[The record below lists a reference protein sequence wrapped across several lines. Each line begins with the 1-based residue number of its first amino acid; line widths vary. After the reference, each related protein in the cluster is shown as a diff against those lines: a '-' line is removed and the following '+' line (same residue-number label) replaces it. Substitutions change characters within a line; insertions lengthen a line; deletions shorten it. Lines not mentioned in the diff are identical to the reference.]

1 VLSRA
6 VTAAGLAWDPAG
18 AHSAIY
24 DAERTAALF
33 CTICNRF
40 RFMYE
45 EALERAPDLAN
56 NDELPPPAD

>member
-6 VTAAGLAWDPAG
+6 VTAAGLAWDPAS

-33 CTICNRF
+33 CTVCNRF

-45 EALERAPDLAN
+45 EAQERVPADDS
-56 NDELPPPAD
+56 DEDPPPRDD